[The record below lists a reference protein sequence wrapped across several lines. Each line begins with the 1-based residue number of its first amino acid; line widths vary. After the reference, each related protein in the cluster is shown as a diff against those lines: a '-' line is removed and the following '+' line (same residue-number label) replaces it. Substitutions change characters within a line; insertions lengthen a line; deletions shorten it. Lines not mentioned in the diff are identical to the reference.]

1 MIKLNHFAK
10 NTRELFLVFKLNLNL
25 ILSTQALHTHVGIKN
40 LTKHAGS
47 LFKRLRRCR
56 PRSLRCLSGR
66 KQRSKIFCRSYGK
79 ALCNNLLSKSNSSIL
94 IGNCKNRTCMTC
106 SKFTLKNHLLN
117 NFGEIEKAQRVCNCR
132 ARLANSLRQC
142 LLGHTAGINELAI
155 ALSLFDGIQIRTLKV
170 FDKSKSQHLFIINIF
185 NDDRQ
190 LLKTSK
196 LRRLITTLT
205 SDDLIAVSMLA
216 NQKRLQNTMFLD

>member
-1 MIKLNHFAK
+1 
-10 NTRELFLVFKLNLNL
+10 
-25 ILSTQALHTHVGIKN
+25 
-40 LTKHAGS
+40 
-47 LFKRLRRCR
+47 
-56 PRSLRCLSGR
+56 
-66 KQRSKIFCRSYGK
+66 
-79 ALCNNLLSKSNSSIL
+79 
-94 IGNCKNRTCMTC
+94 MTS

-117 NFGEIEKAQRVCNCR
+117 YLGEIEKTQRVCNCR
-132 ARLANSLRQC
+132 ARLAYRLRQC
-142 LLGHTAGINELAI
+142 LLGHTAGIDKLAI

-196 LRRLITTLT
+196 LRRLVTTLT
-205 SDDLIAVSMLA
+205 SDDLIAVSMFA

>member
-1 MIKLNHFAK
+1 
-10 NTRELFLVFKLNLNL
+10 
-25 ILSTQALHTHVGIKN
+25 
-40 LTKHAGS
+40 
-47 LFKRLRRCR
+47 
-56 PRSLRCLSGR
+56 
-66 KQRSKIFCRSYGK
+66 
-79 ALCNNLLSKSNSSIL
+79 
-94 IGNCKNRTCMTC
+94 MTC

-155 ALSLFDGIQIRTLKV
+155 TLSLFDGIQIRTLKV
-170 FDKSKSQHLFIINIF
+170 FDKSKSQHPFIINIF

>member
-1 MIKLNHFAK
+1 
-10 NTRELFLVFKLNLNL
+10 
-25 ILSTQALHTHVGIKN
+25 
-40 LTKHAGS
+40 
-47 LFKRLRRCR
+47 
-56 PRSLRCLSGR
+56 
-66 KQRSKIFCRSYGK
+66 
-79 ALCNNLLSKSNSSIL
+79 
-94 IGNCKNRTCMTC
+94 MTC

-155 ALSLFDGIQIRTLKV
+155 TLSLFDGIQIRTLKV

>member
-1 MIKLNHFAK
+1 
-10 NTRELFLVFKLNLNL
+10 
-25 ILSTQALHTHVGIKN
+25 
-40 LTKHAGS
+40 
-47 LFKRLRRCR
+47 
-56 PRSLRCLSGR
+56 
-66 KQRSKIFCRSYGK
+66 
-79 ALCNNLLSKSNSSIL
+79 
-94 IGNCKNRTCMTC
+94 MTC

>member
-1 MIKLNHFAK
+1 
-10 NTRELFLVFKLNLNL
+10 
-25 ILSTQALHTHVGIKN
+25 
-40 LTKHAGS
+40 
-47 LFKRLRRCR
+47 
-56 PRSLRCLSGR
+56 
-66 KQRSKIFCRSYGK
+66 
-79 ALCNNLLSKSNSSIL
+79 
-94 IGNCKNRTCMTC
+94 MTC
-106 SKFTLKNHLLN
+106 SKFSLKNHLLN

>member
-1 MIKLNHFAK
+1 
-10 NTRELFLVFKLNLNL
+10 
-25 ILSTQALHTHVGIKN
+25 
-40 LTKHAGS
+40 
-47 LFKRLRRCR
+47 
-56 PRSLRCLSGR
+56 
-66 KQRSKIFCRSYGK
+66 
-79 ALCNNLLSKSNSSIL
+79 
-94 IGNCKNRTCMTC
+94 MTC
-106 SKFTLKNHLLN
+106 SKFTLENHLLN

-155 ALSLFDGIQIRTLKV
+155 ALSLFDGIQIGTLKV